1 MEGGGGEAATQ
12 VGWLHCSSP
21 DLGLI
26 LSPAIRSVQKG
37 RFRAIVAFNRQL
49 RCHDPTGSPCS
60 TVGAWGGAYRAAR
73 SKARPRPSANANW
86 FANYRRLERLPA
98 KGIGVLL
105 GVRLGSLRYRAAVPE
120 VGHPTPPI
128 EWVAPFAKAKA
139 SAPPP
144 IETDSFLTWILVII
158 P

>member
-1 MEGGGGEAATQ
+1 M
-12 VGWLHCSSP
+12 P
-21 DLGLI
+21 PLI
-26 LSPAIRSVQKG
+26 ECD
-37 RFRAIVAFNRQL
+37 F
-49 RCHDPTGSPCS
+49 
-60 TVGAWGGAYRAAR
+60 
-73 SKARPRPSANANW
+73 
-86 FANYRRLERLPA
+86 RRLERLPT

-144 IETDSFLTWILVII
+144 IETDSFMELKHGMAWHGMAWHGIA
-158 P
+158 

>member
-1 MEGGGGEAATQ
+1 MWGLPVAQLRDPTL
-12 VGWLHCSSP
+12 LH
-21 DLGLI
+21 I
-26 LSPAIRSVQKG
+26 
-37 RFRAIVAFNRQL
+37 RAIVAFNRQL

-86 FANYRRLERLPA
+86 FANYRRLERLPT

-120 VGHPTPPI
+120 VGHPTQLI
-128 EWVAPFAKAKA
+128 DWVAPFAKTKA
-139 SAPPP
+139 LCHSQLEPAS
-144 IETDSFLTWILVII
+144 EKQSHRKMC
-158 P
+158 